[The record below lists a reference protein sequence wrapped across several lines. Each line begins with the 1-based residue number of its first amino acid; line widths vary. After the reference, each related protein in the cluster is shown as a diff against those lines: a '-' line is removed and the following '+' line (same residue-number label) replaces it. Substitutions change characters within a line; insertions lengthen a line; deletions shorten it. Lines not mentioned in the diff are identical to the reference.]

1 MSGKTIGIVDLHTHL
16 LPHMDDGSKDT
27 AMSLE
32 MLRRQ
37 AEQGVNV
44 VCATSHFYAHEEPPE
59 AFCKRRAAALAHLRS
74 AMPPDAPRILAA
86 SETAF
91 FAGIGREKAL
101 EMLCIE
107 NTWTLMLEMSFS
119 VWTDFQLEEVRVLQ
133 LNRDSMVEMPVLGV
147 NGGVIGTDT
156 AQLALAHSYGNG
168 REESCENNVTTVS
181 RLLED
186 QPIDGY
192 FAVNMDA
199 VNILTD
205 LVGGITV
212 TLNSDLTA
220 RNPAWTE
227 GAVVTLTGEN
237 ALGFVRSRKGVERME
252 PIFPAWCGSGSI

>member
-1 MSGKTIGIVDLHTHL
+1 MQML
-16 LPHMDDGSKDT
+16 LVLDN
-27 AMSLE
+27 AN
-32 MLRRQ
+32 Q
-37 AEQGVNV
+37 
-44 VCATSHFYAHEEPPE
+44 
-59 AFCKRRAAALAHLRS
+59 
-74 AMPPDAPRILAA
+74 
-86 SETAF
+86 
-91 FAGIGREKAL
+91 
-101 EMLCIE
+101 
-107 NTWTLMLEMSFS
+107 TW
-119 VWTDFQLEEVRVLQ
+119 QVLQ

-147 NGGVIGTDT
+147 NGSVIGTDT

-205 LVGGITV
+205 LAGGITV

-220 RNPAWTE
+220 CNPAWTE

-237 ALGFVRSRKGVERME
+237 ALDFVRSRKGVEDETNLSRMVRQRQYLTALRDE
-252 PIFPAWCGSGSI
+252 LAGRDTAFAAEVYNALADYTVTNIGGGTAQQIAAKLNQYQEQPLLTIEGESKVVDGYWAYYLDEASLRETIITLFYEKN

>member
-1 MSGKTIGIVDLHTHL
+1 MSGKTIGIIDLHTHL

-101 EMLCIE
+101 EMLYITTKGDE
-107 NTWTLMLEMSFS
+107 FILSLAANEM
-119 VWTDFQLEEVRVLQ
+119 
-133 LNRDSMVEMPVLGV
+133 
-147 NGGVIGTDT
+147 
-156 AQLALAHSYGNG
+156 
-168 REESCENNVTTVS
+168 RES
-181 RLLED
+181 
-186 QPIDGY
+186 IK
-192 FAVNMDA
+192 
-199 VNILTD
+199 
-205 LVGGITV
+205 
-212 TLNSDLTA
+212 
-220 RNPAWTE
+220 
-227 GAVVTLTGEN
+227 N
-237 ALGFVRSRKGVERME
+237 AG
-252 PIFPAWCGSGSI
+252 

>member
-1 MSGKTIGIVDLHTHL
+1 MSSETIGAIDLHTHL

-32 MLRRQ
+32 LLRRQ

-107 NTWTLMLEMSFS
+107 NTRTLMLEMSFS
-119 VWTDFQLEEVRVLQ
+119 VWTDFQLEEVRVLALDRGFQ
-133 LNRDSMVEMPVLGV
+133 VVLVHPERFCFSRGNREALKRLAELPLGFQVNAGALLRWRTRRIGLELLQMSGLPLLGSDCHNLTTRAPNLKEGRSMVKQKLGE
-147 NGGVIGTDT
+147 
-156 AQLALAHSYGNG
+156 AFLRQ
-168 REESCENNVTTVS
+168 
-181 RLLED
+181 
-186 QPIDGY
+186 
-192 FAVNMDA
+192 MD
-199 VNILTD
+199 
-205 LVGGITV
+205 
-212 TLNSDLTA
+212 
-220 RNPAWTE
+220 
-227 GAVVTLTGEN
+227 EN
-237 ALGFVRSRKGVERME
+237 AATVCGLGFAR
-252 PIFPAWCGSGSI
+252 P